1 MDVLKNPVLKIY
13 CDPIYENT
21 RKITQH
27 AKNSGVCVWGVTKG
41 LCGSPELAKLFI
53 EGGCAG
59 LADSRLDNIIKQKK
73 MGIKA
78 KYMLIRIPMPSEISD
93 VVEITDSTLVS
104 DVDTIIMIE
113 QKCSALNK
121 IYDVILMVEV
131 GDLREGITEEA
142 IYSNKEKF
150 KNLKQ
155 VRIAGVGANFGCF
168 GGILPSKENISH
180 LIKFKRIVEEITGYE
195 LENVSIGGTT
205 CIQMFYDG
213 LLPKEINQLRIGSA
227 MLRGS
232 VAWKPFN
239 WLRQDTLEFSA
250 EWIEVARKPGK
261 PWGIVDLDAFGN
273 IPKFDD
279 NGLRLRGI
287 LGAGRQDIYPEGIR
301 SLTPGVK
308 VLGASSDH
316 LICDVE
322 EVRNT
327 PKTGDIEVFHVNY
340 AAMMTAATS
349 PYVEKIY
356 C

>member
-1 MDVLKNPVLKIY
+1 MKNPVLKIY

-27 AKNSGVCVWGVTKG
+27 AKNLGVCVWGVTKG

-93 VVEITDSTLVS
+93 VVEITDSALVS

-142 IYSNKEKF
+142 IYSNKENF
-150 KNLKQ
+150 KSLKQ

-168 GGILPSKENISH
+168 GGILPSQENLSH
-180 LIKFKRIVEEITGYE
+180 LIKFKRMVEEIIGYK
-195 LENVSIGGTT
+195 LENMSIGGTT

-213 LLPKEINQLRIGSA
+213 LLPKEINQLRVGSA

-232 VAWKPFN
+232 VAWEPFN

-250 EWIEVARKPGK
+250 EWIEVARKPSK
-261 PWGIVDLDAFGN
+261 PWGIVDLDAFGK
-273 IPKFDD
+273 IPHFDD

-287 LGAGRQDIYPEGIR
+287 LGAGRQDIYPEGLR
-301 SLTPGVK
+301 SLNPGVR

-316 LICDVE
+316 LVCDIE
-322 EVRNT
+322 EVSNT
-327 PKTGDIEVFHVNY
+327 PKIGDLEAFHVNY